1 MFNLLRLCSGTS
13 SHQMLHYLDVH
24 REGRQINI
32 AIIHVRINNI
42 LRDSIASSQSSNE
55 RLLQNIKSMSL
66 KCKKFGVKISLF
78 RD

>member
-42 LRDSIASSQSSNE
+42 LRDSIASNE